1 MKVIIVNDKHSES
14 KTLSLGLWTRTLL
27 SLCLLGAPLGTGI
40 YLGYEAGHSDDVLD
54 QSALQVLK
62 DRSDEQQQE
71 LVEAKRNAQQQL
83 QALTLRMAELQS
95 RLVRLDALGERVT
108 TIAKLDKGEFDFSQK
123 PALGGPETGSS
134 ELGEWSVSYTQLDF
148 VHNMD
153 QLLAKVDDRAQQFDI
168 LETLLVNRKL
178 QDDIFLAGRPIK
190 KGWMSS
196 RFGHRTDPFTGRAA
210 MHEGVDFAGK
220 EGSSVISVAAG
231 VVTWAD
237 KRYGYGQMVEV
248 NHGSGYITRYA
259 HNKEHLVKVGDIV
272 KKGQEIALMGNTG
285 RSTGPHVHFE
295 VYKHGRPVDPATY
308 IHRTHR

>member
-1 MKVIIVNDKHSES
+1 MKVIIVKDKHSEA
-14 KTLSLGLWTRTLL
+14 KTLSLGIWTRTLL

-40 YLGYEAGHSDDVLD
+40 YLGYELGHSGEGVD
-54 QSALQVLK
+54 QSTLQVLL
-62 DRSDEQQQE
+62 DRKEQEQQE
-71 LVEAKRNAQQQL
+71 LEEVKRSTQQQL

-108 TIAKLDKGEFDFSQK
+108 TIAKLDKGEFDFSEK
-123 PALGGPETGSS
+123 PALGGPETSD
-134 ELGEWSVSYTQLDF
+134 LGLSYSQPNF
-148 VHNMD
+148 VHSMD
-153 QLLAKVDDRAQQFDI
+153 NLQAKIDDRAQQLEI
-168 LETLLVNRKL
+168 LETLLANRKI

-220 EGSSVISVAAG
+220 EGAPVISVAAG
-231 VVTWAD
+231 VVTWSD

-259 HNKEHLVKVGDIV
+259 HNKENLVKVGDIV

-295 VYKHGRPVDPATY
+295 VYKHGRPVDPAAY

>member
-1 MKVIIVNDKHSES
+1 MKVIIVKDKHSEA
-14 KTLSLGLWTRTLL
+14 KTLTLGLWTRTLL

-40 YLGYEAGHSDDVLD
+40 YLGYQAGQSEEGLD
-54 QSALQVLK
+54 QTALQVLIERK
-62 DRSDEQQQE
+62 QQE
-71 LVEAKRNAQQQL
+71 QEELAEVKRSTQQQL

-108 TIAKLDKGEFDFSQK
+108 TIAKLDKGEFDFSEK
-123 PALGGPETGSS
+123 PALGGPETSD
-134 ELGEWSVSYTQLDF
+134 LGASYTQPDF
-148 VHNMD
+148 VHSMD
-153 QLLAKVDDRAQQFDI
+153 NLLAKVEDRSQQLEI
-168 LETLLVNRKL
+168 LETLLANRKI

-196 RFGHRTDPFTGRAA
+196 RFGLRTDPFTGRAA

-220 EGSSVISVAAG
+220 EGAPVISVAAG
-231 VVTWAD
+231 VVTWSD
-237 KRYGYGQMVEV
+237 KRYGYGQMIEV

-259 HNKEHLVKVGDIV
+259 HNKENLVKVGDIV

-295 VYKHGRPVDPATY
+295 VYKHGRPVDPAAY